1 MDTLDDRNVLMKKL
15 AISRLGCRNMLNLVF
30 ESCFYCM
37 YQKRLEEIIFYFKI
51 VKPNIALRKL
61 K

>member
-15 AISRLGCRNMLNLVF
+15 AISRLGCRNMLNLVS

-37 YQKRLEEIIFYFKI
+37 YQKRLEKIIFYFEI